1 MAYKPEL
8 RMEDSQAVSMV
19 CLYTYECLACSP
31 CSKLILEKAVGIRA
45 IFVWFTAANCV
56 GESTIRHFR
65 YCYTNVTP
73 TMHVTICSHLGH
85 VP

>member
-1 MAYKPEL
+1 
-8 RMEDSQAVSMV
+8 MEDSQAVSMV
-19 CLYTYECLACSP
+19 CLYTYECLAFSP

-45 IFVWFTAANCV
+45 ILVWFTVVNCV

-73 TMHVTICSHLGH
+73 YYARNHLLTPWSCSLNVGF
-85 VP
+85 